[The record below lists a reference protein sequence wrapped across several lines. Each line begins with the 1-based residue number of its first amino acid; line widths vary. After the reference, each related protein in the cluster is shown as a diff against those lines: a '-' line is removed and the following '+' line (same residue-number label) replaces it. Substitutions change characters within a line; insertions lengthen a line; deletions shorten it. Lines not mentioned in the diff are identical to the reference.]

1 MRYTEI
7 DGQRYEVKDCGSCP
21 YRDMGDGGWG
31 AHCTHPKASQDPRT
45 PLEIKYD
52 GIAEGCPLRDVQ
64 EGPQLTQTWYRS
76 NVKVVMDVEK
86 GILHEVKP
94 CPFCGSTDVREIYYD
109 DEGEPLE
116 EWMMEEANKDGGD
129 YGSWD
134 EYIDVN
140 AYLYYVECK
149 DCHGNVF
156 SKDGREDAW
165 DKWDRR
171 A

>member
-7 DGQRYEVKDCGSCP
+7 DGKRYEVKSCEECP
-21 YRDMGDGGWG
+21 FRDMGDDGWS
-31 AHCTHPKASQDPRT
+31 AHCTYPGVSQGREHI
-45 PLEIKYD
+45 EIAYD
-52 GIAEGCPLRDVQ
+52 GKIAKGCPLR
-64 EGPQLTQTWYRS
+64 E
-76 NVKVVMDVEK
+76 VKER
-86 GILHEVKP
+86 KP
-94 CPFCGSTDVREIYYD
+94 CPFCGSTNLKELYSN

-116 EWMMEEANKDGGD
+116 EWMMEEANKDGDD

-156 SKDGREDAW
+156 SKDGRKDVW